1 MNTENGRG
9 RQRRRRHVLL
19 LRAEDSEGE
28 SGCSGRL
35 ENELLHNQPI
45 PNDNEAPSTTTACTT
60 SIITTTT
67 MTAATT
73 TTTTTM
79 TTNMTTNERRS
90 RRRSIRRSSNS
101 SSISIK
107 ESAPVLVPVPQNDL
121 SLSSLLLSFCSSTT
135 STLLSLSWRHMYYV
149 VFAICWLA
157 SGALAAPSIARSE
170 ELQQHPALEI
180 LDGYVNYSI
189 ANASSSFEEMSRNAF
204 LSLKGTP
211 VEARF
216 RLGTAYQLESG
227 ERQNANHVT
236 NVEHQAHV
244 DHLTRHHRKKNRK
257 PVGKLKKIET
267 DEHGD
272 RVLDGRKHAL
282 LQLADPDAL
291 NMNQRCDGQKFK
303 QRIRVDGCLTKVVVN
318 RLCHGTC
325 ASIFIPRMH
334 SKKLKA
340 AFRSC
345 AACAP
350 AEYDYVDITLDC
362 PGRNPPTATKTIV
375 KVKSCKCREVRISP
389 L

>member
-1 MNTENGRG
+1 MLAANGRG
-9 RQRRRRHVLL
+9 RQRRRR
-19 LRAEDSEGE
+19 LRTEDNKDNDDSER
-28 SGCSGRL
+28 SGCSGQREQHEPQL
-35 ENELLHNQPI
+35 DESPVPTSNDEAAPPPQP
-45 PNDNEAPSTTTACTT
+45 TA
-60 SIITTTT
+60 
-67 MTAATT
+67 M
-73 TTTTTM
+73 
-79 TTNMTTNERRS
+79 TNERRAPRS
-90 RRRSIRRSSNS
+90 RRSRRT
-101 SSISIK
+101 K
-107 ESAPVLVPVPQNDL
+107 PTFLL
-121 SLSSLLLSFCSSTT
+121 SLSSLP
-135 STLLSLSWRHMYYV
+135 LSLSWRHMYYA
-149 VFAICWLA
+149 VFTICWMANGA
-157 SGALAAPSIARSE
+157 SAAPTDRHE
-170 ELQQHPALEI
+170 RQPTLEI

-189 ANASSSFEEMSRNAF
+189 GNGSSTNPNFHDISKNAF
-204 LSLKGTP
+204 LSLQGTP

-216 RLGTAYQLESG
+216 RLGTAYQLESS
-227 ERQNANHVT
+227 EKEHSIHVNH
-236 NVEHQAHV
+236 VEHQAHV

-267 DEHGD
+267 DVHGET
-272 RVLDGRKHAL
+272 VLDGRKHAL

-350 AEYDYVDITLDC
+350 AEYDFVDITLDC